1 MAKRRKVANMLALA
15 VLSTL
20 LTKPMHPYEIASVL
34 RQRGKDEDMPIRWGS
49 LYRVVEN
56 LERHGLVQATRSERH
71 GGRPERTVYR
81 ITEAGRAELVDW
93 VRELI
98 GVPEPEAL
106 RFKAG
111 LSVLGVLS
119 PDEVVDLLGRRVH
132 MLQEQLD
139 AARAELD
146 RHAREV
152 PRFFLMEADYE
163 LAIRAAE
170 ADWASGLLRELT
182 EGSLP
187 GLAEW
192 RAFHATGEVPPAL
205 ARLAE
210 RGTDPD

>member
-1 MAKRRKVANMLALA
+1 MVKRRKVANMLALA
-15 VLSTL
+15 VLSAL

-34 RQRGKDEDMPIRWGS
+34 RQRGKDQDMPIRWGS

-56 LERHGLVQATRSERH
+56 LERHGLVQAARNERH

-111 LSVLGVLS
+111 LSVLGVLA
-119 PDEVVDLLGRRVH
+119 PDEVIDLLGRRLR

-152 PRFFLMEADYE
+152 PRLLLVEADYE

-170 ADWASGLLRELT
+170 ADWTRELLRELT

-187 GLAEW
+187 ELAQW
-192 RAFHATGEVPPAL
+192 RAFHATGEVPPEL
-205 ARLAE
+205 AKLAE
-210 RGTDPD
+210 RGTDLD

>member
-1 MAKRRKVANMLALA
+1 MVKRRKVANMLALA
-15 VLSTL
+15 VLSAL

-34 RQRGKDEDMPIRWGS
+34 RQRGKDQDMPIRWGS

-56 LERHGLVQATRSERH
+56 LERHGLVQAARNERH

-111 LSVLGVLS
+111 LSVLGVLP
-119 PDEVVDLLGRRVH
+119 PDEVIDLLGRRVR

-152 PRFFLMEADYE
+152 PRLLLVEADYE

-170 ADWASGLLRELT
+170 ADWTRGLLRELT

-187 GLAEW
+187 ELAQW
-192 RAFHATGEVPPAL
+192 RAFHATGEVPPEL
-205 ARLAE
+205 AKLAE
-210 RGTDPD
+210 RGTDLD

>member
-1 MAKRRKVANMLALA
+1 MVKRRKVANMLALA
-15 VLSTL
+15 VLSAL

-34 RQRGKDEDMPIRWGS
+34 RQRGKDQDMPIRWGS

-56 LERHGLVQATRSERH
+56 LERHGLVQAARNERH

-111 LSVLGVLS
+111 LSVLGVLA
-119 PDEVVDLLGRRVH
+119 PDEVIDLLGRRVR

-152 PRFFLMEADYE
+152 PRLLLVEADYE

-170 ADWASGLLRELT
+170 ADWTRGLLRELT

-187 GLAEW
+187 ELAQW
-192 RAFHATGEVPPAL
+192 RAFHATGEVPPEL
-205 ARLAE
+205 AKLAE
-210 RGTDPD
+210 RGTDLD